1 MQKIIKNRMKIAL
14 VLIGVL
20 TVWNICT
27 LSRNHTINVFNQVAE
42 ASTKRLLPIYSV
54 DTKEKLISLT
64 FDVAWGAE
72 DVEEIL
78 DTLDKYNA
86 KATFFIVG
94 DWAQKYPEKVKLIA
108 ERGHDIGNHSSRH
121 PHVTQ
126 MSKEDIKK
134 DMMEA
139 HEIVRRITGES
150 MDLYRPP
157 YGEYNNEVIL
167 AANESGYYTIQW
179 DVDSLDWKEYGLQP
193 MIDKVLTHKNL
204 TYGSIVLL
212 HNGTKH
218 TKNALEPILKGLVDK
233 GYTIVPISELIIK
246 ENYTIDHTGRQYKA
260 E

>member
-1 MQKIIKNRMKIAL
+1 MQKIIKYRMKIVIL
-14 VLIGVL
+14 LIGIL
-20 TVWNICT
+20 AIWNICT

-54 DTKEKLISLT
+54 DTKEKLIALT
-64 FDVAWGAE
+64 FDVAWGAD

-78 DTLDKYNA
+78 GILDKYNA
-86 KATFFIVG
+86 KSTFFIVG
-94 DWAQKYPEKVKLIA
+94 DWAKKYPEKVKLIA
-108 ERGHDIGNHSSRH
+108 EKGHDIGNHSSRH

-126 MSKEDIKK
+126 MSKADIKK

-139 HEIVRRITGES
+139 HGIIKDITGQD
-150 MDLYRPP
+150 MNLYRPP

-167 AANESGYYTIQW
+167 AANESGYYTVQW
-179 DVDSLDWKEYGLQP
+179 DVDSLDWKEYGFQP

-233 GYTIVPISELIIK
+233 GYTIVPISELIMK

-260 E
+260 Q